1 MKVELTIFTPT
12 YNRCEMLKKL
22 YKSLIEQSNKEFVWM
37 IVDDGST
44 DETKE
49 FVEQIKIENK
59 INIEYYYKSNGGKH
73 TAMNLA
79 IDNCNTSFL
88 LCIDSDDSAM
98 KNDVEVIYKNL
109 YHIKD
114 NILGL
119 VFPRKN
125 TINQLKMLK
134 RFDKKEIDIMD
145 LKFVANMI
153 IETSIV
159 FSVDILKRNKFPV
172 YKNEKFLSEE
182 ILYNKLCEYGK
193 FKYINQ
199 YVVNSEYLES
209 GLTNNIYTNYKKS
222 FNSSILLQKSR
233 YKFVNKYDFRIR
245 IINQIK
251 AIININ
257 ALCIVTKKNIFLYTP
272 SKLLSILLIPIS
284 IIWGVFKY
292 E

>member
-22 YKSLIEQSNKEFVWM
+22 YKSLIEQNNKEFVWM

-49 FVEQIKIENK
+49 FVEQIKEENK

-73 TAMNLA
+73 TAMNFA

-88 LCIDSDDSAM
+88 LCIDSDDCAM
-98 KNDVEVIYKNL
+98 KNDVDVIYKNL
-109 YHIKD
+109 YHIED

-125 TINQLKMLK
+125 TINKLEMLK
-134 RFDKKEIDIMD
+134 KFDEKEIDIMD
-145 LKFVANMI
+145 LKFIANMI

-159 FSVDILKRNKFPV
+159 FSVDILRKNKFPV

-209 GLTNNIYTNYKKS
+209 GLTNNIYINYKKS

-245 IINQIK
+245 IINKIK

-257 ALCIVTKKNIFLYTP
+257 ALCIVTRKNIFLYTP
-272 SKLLSILLIPIS
+272 SKLLSTLLIPIS

>member
-134 RFDKKEIDIMD
+134 RFDEKEIDIMD